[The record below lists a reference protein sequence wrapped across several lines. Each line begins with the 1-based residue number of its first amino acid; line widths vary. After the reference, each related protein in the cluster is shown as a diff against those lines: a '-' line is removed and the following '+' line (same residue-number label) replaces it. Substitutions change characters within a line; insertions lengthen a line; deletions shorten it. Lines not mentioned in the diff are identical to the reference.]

1 MSDKIKSYKAFNKD
15 WTCRGFQFEVGKEYK
30 NESGALACNYGF
42 HACEYPLDVFN
53 YYAPSESVF
62 AEVEQSGEVSK
73 EGNDTKV
80 ASSFIS
86 IKAEL
91 NIHDLV
97 KAAFGFTYEKC
108 KKLKSSHSV
117 KDRSASSATG
127 DLSASSATGD
137 LSASSATGDQSASSA
152 TGDRSASSATG
163 DQSASSATGDQSA
176 SLSTGNY
183 SSSEIIDN
191 KEKQNAVAVAAGGSS
206 KARAPK
212 GSAIV
217 CVYRDDEGNLIHI
230 KSSLVGENGIKPNT
244 WYSLDESGS
253 FIEV

>member
-53 YYAPSESVF
+53 YYAPAESVF
-62 AEVEQSGEVSK
+62 AEVEQSGEISK
-73 EGNDTKV
+73 EGCDTKV
-80 ASSFIS
+80 ASSLIS
-86 IKAEL
+86 IKAEI

-97 KAAFGFTYEKC
+97 KAAFEFTYEKC

-117 KDRSASSATG
+117 KDQSASSATG
-127 DLSASSATGD
+127 YQ
-137 LSASSATGDQSASSA
+137 SASSATGDQSASSA
-152 TGDRSASSATG
+152 TGY
-163 DQSASSATGDQSA
+163 QSASSATGYQSA
-176 SLSTGNY
+176 SSATGYRSVSLSTGNY

-191 KEKQNAVAVAAGGSS
+191 KEKQNAVAIAVGKLS
-206 KARAPK
+206 KAKAPK

-230 KSSLVGENGIKPNT
+230 KSSLVGENGIKENT
-244 WYSLDESGS
+244 WYSLDENGN
-253 FIEV
+253 FVEV